1 MEFQEISEE
10 LKVHPGEYILHQ
22 PSQQIVLCGA
32 FNRQQGFIKAMAQGR
47 LMEDRIE
54 NFRKIKL
61 SVQEQKDKVISR
73 CKGCK
78 G

>member
-1 MEFQEISEE
+1 MEFQEISDE

-32 FNRQQGFIKAMAQGR
+32 FNRKEGFIKALARGR

-54 NFRKIKL
+54 NFKKIKYL
-61 SVQEQKDKVISR
+61 ETYSL
-73 CKGCK
+73 
-78 G
+78 